1 MIMQYDIGEEKNL
14 REINKNQFIAIFAV
28 ILIITVVF
36 LTFNL
41 TRETCG
47 NSICRGD
54 ENCFYCPKD
63 CKCEVEE
70 YCSAKEKK
78 CIKPTCG
85 DRNCEKLENCSG
97 CPVDCGTCPVV
108 SFCGDGKCD
117 KDETCS
123 TCPKD
128 CGICKP
134 THVCGN
140 NICELEENCY
150 DCPKD
155 CKCGEGEY
163 CYSKEK
169 KCIKPTCGDGKC
181 EPYEDQ
187 YNCCL
192 DCKCILPSEIC
203 NEETK
208 KCEIQEMNISDKRV
222 VELIIAYFKELN
234 MEINSTEITGIGSYY
249 EKLVKIVKVQI
260 SGEEWFRYIG
270 VTENGEIIELPIL

>member
-54 ENCFYCPKD
+54 ENCF
-63 CKCEVEE
+63 
-70 YCSAKEKK
+70 
-78 CIKPTCG
+78 
-85 DRNCEKLENCSG
+85 
-97 CPVDCGTCPVV
+97 
-108 SFCGDGKCD
+108 
-117 KDETCS
+117 
-123 TCPKD
+123 
-128 CGICKP
+128 
-134 THVCGN
+134 
-140 NICELEENCY
+140 

>member
-1 MIMQYDIGEEKNL
+1 MQYDIGEEKNL

-28 ILIITVVF
+28 ILIIAVIF

-54 ENCFYCPKD
+54 ENCFDCPKD

-70 YCSAKEKK
+70 YCSAKEKT

-85 DRNCEKLENCSG
+85 DGNCEKLENCSG

-108 SFCGDGKCD
+108 LFCGDGKCD
-117 KDETCS
+117 EDETCS

-134 THVCGN
+134 THVYGN

-155 CKCGEGEY
+155 CKCEVEEY
-163 CYSKEK
+163 CSAKEK
-169 KCIKPTCGDGKC
+169 TCIKPTCGDGNC
-181 EPYEDQ
+181 EPYENSG
-187 YNCCL
+187 NCCD
-192 DCKCILPSEIC
+192 DCPCISEGEVC
-203 NEETK
+203 NKDTHVCWFPINLTDERAIELTRKYFEEKGDEVLLIEIVYTGLTDEGEVAKFIRVNLK
-208 KCEIQEMNISDKRV
+208 KCDRLNMISITGEGIIKE
-222 VELIIAYFKELN
+222 ELIY
-234 MEINSTEITGIGSYY
+234 
-249 EKLVKIVKVQI
+249 
-260 SGEEWFRYIG
+260 
-270 VTENGEIIELPIL
+270 